1 MVNGRGISQQRPSS
15 NRLDK
20 SSPSPTS
27 ADTDRTP
34 SLHLGFSC
42 VKKKGRNRICRRK
55 ETVGR
60 TDQADSPNWSSALF
74 RFPRAT
80 GNLAKLRTDI
90 KLGSFLSPIGYVN
103 FWHATHVSCSLWA
116 SCPSLPREHSP
127 DRCRLRPRL
136 RPQSH
141 SRAGS
146 IVIQPGCAAEGRAAF
161 NEWPECWNSSC

>member
-1 MVNGRGISQQRPSS
+1 MGAGSLSSARPAT
-15 NRLDK
+15 DWTK

-42 VKKKGRNRICRRK
+42 VKKKREGNRICRRK
-55 ETVGR
+55 ETVGC
-60 TDQADSPNWSSALF
+60 TDQADSPNRSSVLF

-80 GNLAKLRTDI
+80 GNLAKLRSDI
-90 KLGSFLSPIGYVN
+90 KLGSFLITK
-103 FWHATHVSCSLWA
+103 WLCELLARHHVSCSLWA
-116 SCPSLPREHSP
+116 SCPFLPWEHPP

-136 RPQSH
+136 RPQSS

-146 IVIQPGCAAEGRAAF
+146 IVIQPGCAAEGR
-161 NEWPECWNSSC
+161 ECSMSYRVLEKHC